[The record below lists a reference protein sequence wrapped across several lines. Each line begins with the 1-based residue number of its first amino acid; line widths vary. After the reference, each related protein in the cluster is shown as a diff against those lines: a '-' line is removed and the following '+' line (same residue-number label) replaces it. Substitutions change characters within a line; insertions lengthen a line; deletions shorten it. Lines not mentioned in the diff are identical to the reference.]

1 MSPNPVAM
9 TVASLMPRAKEELT
23 ELVAFKSVADFDQ
36 FPREESEGAA
46 RWIADALSAEG
57 FQDVAL
63 LDTPDGTQ
71 SVYGYLPGPE
81 GARTVLLYA
90 HYDVQPPLDESGW
103 ATPPFELTERDGR
116 WYGRGAADCKGGV
129 IMHLLAL
136 RALKADG
143 GVPVNVK
150 VIVEGSEE
158 QGTGGLERY
167 AEEHPDL
174 LTADAVVIGDAGN
187 FRAGLPTVTTTLRGM
202 TMVRV
207 RVDTLEGNLHS
218 GQFGGAAPD
227 ALAALVR
234 VLDSLRAED
243 GSTTV
248 DGLSGDSVWEGL
260 RYDEEQFRTDAKV
273 LDGVELIGSGT
284 VADRIWARPAV
295 TVLGIDCPPVVGAT
309 PSVQASA
316 RALISLRVPPGVDAA
331 KATEL
336 LRTHVESHTPWGA
349 RVSTE
354 QIGQGQAFRADPASP
369 AYQAMADAMA
379 AAYPGQEM
387 QYAGQGGSIPLCN
400 TLAELYPNAEILL
413 TGLSEP
419 EAQIHAVNERVARR
433 AGAAVGRGGPV
444 PAQLRGR
451 GQLRRPR
458 FWRSAVGRASVR
470 GRGPC
475 PTVGSMDV
483 VELLPG
489 RLLMLRFPVGQA
501 YLWRDGGGGRPDE
514 LTLVDAGPAGSGA
527 PIVEAVTA
535 LGSRPADVR
544 RVVLTHFH
552 EDHAGGAAEV
562 AALTGAGGTGPPPGR
577 APRTRR
583 RTGTATGPGGLGTPL
598 RRTALSLLPPGDY
611 ERPASVTELSDGD
624 VLDVAGGAQVLH
636 VPGHTRG
643 SIALRLPRYGVL
655 FTGDTVAV
663 SPADGTV
670 IPGVFNLDRHRLLA
684 SCRRLA
690 ALDTE
695 TACFGHGDPVL
706 ADASRRLRATADAAQ
721 RETDR

>member
-1 MSPNPVAM
+1 MSSNPVAA

-36 FPREESEGAA
+36 FPRSESEGAA
-46 RWIADALSAEG
+46 RWIADALTAEG
-57 FQDVAL
+57 FEDVAL

-103 ATPPFELTERDGR
+103 TTPPFELTERDGR
-116 WYGRGAADCKGGV
+116 WYGRGTADCKGGL

-143 GVPVNVK
+143 GVPVHVK

-187 FRAGLPTVTTTLRGM
+187 FRAGLPTVTSTLRGM
-202 TMVRV
+202 TLVRV
-207 RVDTLEGNLHS
+207 SVDTLEGNLHS

-248 DGLSGDSVWEGL
+248 DGLNADSAWDGL
-260 RYDEEQFRTDAKV
+260 QYDDEQFRKDAKV

-331 KATEL
+331 EATTL
-336 LRTHVESHTPWGA
+336 LRAHLESRTPWGA

-354 QIGQGQAFRADPASP
+354 QIGQGQAFRADTTSP
-369 AYQAMADAMA
+369 AYRAMAEAMA
-379 AAYPGQEM
+379 VAYPGQEM
-387 QYAGQGGSIPLCN
+387 QYAGLGGSIPLCN
-400 TLAELYPNAEILL
+400 TLAALYPKAEILL
-413 TGLSEP
+413 IGLSEP
-419 EAQIHAVNERVARR
+419 EAQIHAVNE
-433 AGAAVGRGGPV
+433 
-444 PAQLRGR
+444 
-451 GQLRRPR
+451 
-458 FWRSAVGRASVR
+458 SV
-470 GRGPC
+470 
-475 PTVGSMDV
+475 S
-483 VELLPG
+483 
-489 RLLMLRFPVGQA
+489 
-501 YLWRDGGGGRPDE
+501 PDE
-514 LTLVDAGPAGSGA
+514 LERLSVAEALFLRTYASGA
-527 PIVEAVTA
+527 
-535 LGSRPADVR
+535 
-544 RVVLTHFH
+544 
-552 EDHAGGAAEV
+552 
-562 AALTGAGGTGPPPGR
+562 
-577 APRTRR
+577 
-583 RTGTATGPGGLGTPL
+583 
-598 RRTALSLLPPGDY
+598 
-611 ERPASVTELSDGD
+611 
-624 VLDVAGGAQVLH
+624 
-636 VPGHTRG
+636 
-643 SIALRLPRYGVL
+643 
-655 FTGDTVAV
+655 
-663 SPADGTV
+663 
-670 IPGVFNLDRHRLLA
+670 N
-684 SCRRLA
+684 
-690 ALDTE
+690 
-695 TACFGHGDPVL
+695 
-706 ADASRRLRATADAAQ
+706 
-721 RETDR
+721 